1 MSGVTQMIH
10 DEKRTI
16 LQRLDLLKDIDS
28 AYSRLLNDSYS
39 YILQQEKRI
48 DMLENQL
55 YELTG
60 SK

>member
-1 MSGVTQMIH
+1 MIH

-16 LQRLDLLKDIDS
+16 LQRLELIKDIDS
-28 AYSRLLNDSYS
+28 AYSRLLNDSYI

-55 YELTG
+55 YELNG

>member
-1 MSGVTQMIH
+1 MSGVTEMIH

-16 LQRLDLLKDIDS
+16 LQRLELIKDTDS
-28 AYSRLLNDSYS
+28 AYSRLLNDSYT

-60 SK
+60 SE

>member
-1 MSGVTQMIH
+1 MSGVTEMIH
-10 DEKRTI
+10 DEKPTI
-16 LQRLDLLKDIDS
+16 LQRLELINHIDS
-28 AYSRLLNDSYS
+28 AYSRLLNDSYT

>member
-1 MSGVTQMIH
+1 MSGVTEMIH

-16 LQRLDLLKDIDS
+16 LQRLELIKDIDS
-28 AYSRLLNDSYS
+28 AYSRLLNDSYI

-55 YELTG
+55 YELNG

>member
-1 MSGVTQMIH
+1 MTEMIH

-16 LQRLDLLKDIDS
+16 LQRLELIKDTDS
-28 AYSRLLNDSYS
+28 AYSRLLNDSYT

-60 SK
+60 SE

>member
-1 MSGVTQMIH
+1 MSGVTEMIH

-16 LQRLDLLKDIDS
+16 LQRLELIKDTDS
-28 AYSRLLNDSYS
+28 AYSRLLNDSYT